1 MDIQTREA
9 YINRKATVTLF
20 SINPPS
26 LRYLPLRFPCDQ
38 VPLLNAVVVGTKFL
52 VGAHT
57 QNHLPV
63 VAAARDP
70 LRVTAV
76 ANAHTHHTQV
86 MRSPVHARNTNR
98 MSFIQ
103 HQGFNLTTH
112 VGSSVLKRTRKS
124 LKSMY
129 VSWISLSTLLTRAF
143 HRSKSEPEKH
153 WLQDKGRI
161 YRHYVDM
168 WGHIDAMLN
177 DGFT

>member
-1 MDIQTREA
+1 M
-9 YINRKATVTLF
+9 
-20 SINPPS
+20 
-26 LRYLPLRFPCDQ
+26 
-38 VPLLNAVVVGTKFL
+38 
-52 VGAHT
+52 H
-57 QNHLPV
+57 
-63 VAAARDP
+63 ARD
-70 LRVTAV
+70 A
-76 ANAHTHHTQV
+76 
-86 MRSPVHARNTNR
+86 NR

-124 LKSMY
+124 PKSMY

-153 WLQDKGRI
+153 WLQDKGWI

-177 DGFT
+177 DGFARDPDLSDGDYTSM